1 MQDYKDSTMAAQ
13 EAVEAI
19 FKVVEKSDT
28 EGVVRMLDEDPRLLS
43 TTWEGGSLLMRAARR
58 AHVDLVRLL
67 LDRGAE
73 INFASASGA
82 TALWIA
88 ARNDR
93 EEVVSLLLRSG
104 ADASRRLNHGTTALG
119 SACVFGYVTVVQ
131 RLLQHTRAHT
141 RGRVLGNR
149 DDGGRTALWLA
160 SINGYAEIVRL
171 LLLAGRTA
179 PSPTRTS
186 DKGRLYRLQ
195 RNVNGL
201 NVLPCFG

>member
-1 MQDYKDSTMAAQ
+1 MAAQ

-19 FKVVEKSDT
+19 FKAVEKSDT
-28 EGVVRMLDEDPRLLS
+28 EGVVRMLDDDPRLLS

-73 INFASASGA
+73 INFANENGA

-88 ARNDR
+88 ACNDR

-104 ADASRRLNHGTTALG
+104 ADASRRFNVDGTTAL
-119 SACVFGYVTVVQ
+119 STACVYGHVTVVQ

-149 DDGGRTALWLA
+149 VDGGRTALWLA
-160 SINGYAEIVRL
+160 SINGHAEIVRL
-171 LLLAGRTA
+171 LLLAGADRTIA
-179 PSPTRTS
+179 DTDFGQRTP
-186 DKGRLYRLQ
+186 LQ
-195 RNVNGL
+195 VATQRKRIGCIAVFRVSRGI
-201 NVLPCFG
+201 